1 MGRTTALLVPPAVLL
16 VWCWSALERPHAGT
30 ATALTLAALA
40 IAAALVPGRWLRA
53 GAAAVAFLYA
63 TRLSLGAWPVDS
75 HHFFGRVLGR
85 FDEGLG
91 EFYDVRVPFDPG
103 DHPRMHGVVLLAI
116 FAFTLAVALALAARR
131 PLLGGFLLIA
141 GAAWPITL
149 APPSNALLRGGLL
162 LAVLLWVLLGMTTA
176 LEGRLV
182 QAVAVGTAVIV
193 VSLAAS
199 SSPAVAKQEFLHW
212 QRWDLYG
219 RAHPGVSVRYV
230 WDASYAGLK
239 LPKKKTTVFRVR
251 APSTP
256 TYWRATTLDAFLAR
270 VRGWVDH
277 AYVIPAAQT
286 PARDELEIFD
296 PLAAPG
302 AADPRNWT
310 RQQVKIEALVDD
322 HVVGA
327 SIPVAFAAPGLN
339 LEYSLG
345 GGYTRFGD
353 VPRGTTYRVWSY
365 QPRPTPTQ
373 LARTK
378 PVYPELIRTLGYF
391 LAVDAGVNVPPF
403 GTPNRDVKVE
413 QVFRDP
419 LVREYKPLYKTARRI
434 VGNVSNPYA
443 ATVRLEGWLRSDEF
457 TYDAQPPRA
466 PGRIPPL
473 VDFVTRTH
481 RGYCQHFA
489 GAMALM
495 LRYLGIPAR
504 VAAGFTSGRYDGGKA
519 EWTVTDHEAHTW
531 VEVWFRGYGWLPFD
545 PTPGRGEL
553 EGRYTTASPSFDLAG
568 ASKALTAGGGLPR
581 VGFDLSTLN
590 FRAKKLGPVRTG
602 ADVPRVGEG
611 GAPLPK
617 EEHSHAARYLAWLG
631 LLLGG
636 IAALIA
642 LSKVVVR
649 RSRYLTRDPRRAAA
663 ACIREL
669 VDFVSDQGR
678 TLPPGATISELAA
691 LVGSELAVD
700 ARAFGE
706 AAESARYG
714 TPSGAAAAAAR
725 TRLELRRLR
734 RAIRR
739 ELTIFERLAGL
750 LSVRSLTLARD

>member
-1 MGRTTALLVPPAVLL
+1 MGRTIALSAPAAALLV
-16 VWCWSALERPHAGT
+16 WSWSALERPHAGT
-30 ATALTLAALA
+30 STAMTLAALA
-40 IAAALVPGRWLRA
+40 ITAALVPARWLRPV
-53 GAAAVAFLYA
+53 AAAVAFLYA
-63 TRLSLGAWPVDS
+63 MRLSLGVWPVDN
-75 HHFFGRVLGR
+75 HHFFGRVLAR
-85 FDEGLG
+85 FDDGLG
-91 EFYDVRVPFDPG
+91 EFYDVRVPFDPA
-103 DHPRMHGVVLLAI
+103 DHPRMHGVVLLAV

-131 PLLGGFLLIA
+131 PLLAGFLLMA

-162 LAVLLWVLLGMTTA
+162 LAVLLWVLLGMTAT
-176 LEGRLV
+176 LQGRLV
-182 QAVAVGTAVIV
+182 QAAAAGTAVIV

-212 QRWDLYG
+212 QRWDLYNHAQP
-219 RAHPGVSVRYV
+219 RVSVRYV
-230 WDASYAGLK
+230 WDASYSGLR
-239 LPKKKTTVFRVR
+239 LPKKKTTLFRVR
-251 APSTP
+251 APSMP
-256 TYWRATTLDAFLAR
+256 TYWRATTLDVFLAR
-270 VRGWVDH
+270 VRGWVDS
-277 AYVIPAAQT
+277 AYELPAAQT
-286 PARDELEIFD
+286 SARDEIVD

-302 AADPRNWT
+302 ATDPRNWI
-310 RQQVKIEALVDD
+310 RQQVKIEGLLDD

-327 SIPVAFAAPGLN
+327 SIPVAFAAPGLH
-339 LEYSLG
+339 LAYSLG
-345 GGYTRFGD
+345 GGFTRIGD
-353 VPRGTTYRVWSY
+353 VPRGTTYHVWSY

-378 PVYPELIRTLGYF
+378 PVYPDLIETLGSF
-391 LAVDAGVNVPPF
+391 LSVDAGVYVPPF

-413 QVFRDP
+413 EVFRDP
-419 LVREYKPLYKTARRI
+419 LVRQYRPLYETARRI

-443 ATVRLEGWLRSDEF
+443 ATVRLEGWLRSDDF
-457 TYDAQPPRA
+457 TYDAQPPRTRR
-466 PGRIPPL
+466 GTPPL
-473 VDFVTRTH
+473 VDFVMRTR

-504 VAAGFTSGRYDGGKA
+504 VAAGFTSGRYDGGKG

-581 VGFDLSTLN
+581 IGFDLSTLD

-617 EEHSHAARYLAWLG
+617 EQHSHVGRYLAWLG
-631 LLLGG
+631 VLIGG

-642 LSKVVVR
+642 LTKVVVR
-649 RSRYLTRDPRRAAA
+649 RGRYLTRDPRRSAA

-669 VDFVSDQGR
+669 VDFVADQGR
-678 TLPPGATISELAA
+678 AVPPGATISELAA
-691 LVGSELAVD
+691 LVAHELAVD
-700 ARAFGE
+700 ARPFAE

-714 TPSGAAAAAAR
+714 TPSGAAAAATRA
-725 TRLELRRLR
+725 RLELRRLR
-734 RAIRR
+734 SAIRR

-750 LSVRSLTLARD
+750 LSLRSLATSRN